1 MENMEHLLTSQ
12 PLFNSSKE
20 KSENQKN
27 RVLFKFNIS
36 EGKNGPNHLRKSYFI
51 KLNSLTKRIPS
62 NSKNKTP
69 AKTKNYFPPL
79 INLDKNN
86 TISNLNKNK
95 EKSKNKNISLKAHKR
110 YKSKDEIIQST
121 IMPYRKINSLNI
133 NEAYIGNSIPYTEAE
148 SLNNNNI
155 IRINNNSI
163 KPKRFKKNIFDEI
176 MEKSEKNELKCINL
190 SKINRNKKLKNILI
204 DPINYNNKKVY
215 DDINFNP
222 IKNDK
227 NNKNEKIILG
237 SKYTNYNFSKD
248 SISKNIF
255 YSKLNK
261 FYREIYDKKIIN
273 DDINKNINLTKIDLH
288 NLRLKKYHNQRIK
301 QCKNLIDESLKE
313 VLGVKKQS
321 LKWINELKENYTDLY
336 KGFNLESN
344 DY

>member
-1 MENMEHLLTSQ
+1 MEHLLTSQ

-20 KSENQKN
+20 KKETQKN

-62 NSKNKTP
+62 NSKNITP
-69 AKTKNYFPPL
+69 EKRKKYFPL
-79 INLDKNN
+79 INTEKNN
-86 TISNLNKNK
+86 TITSLNKNK
-95 EKSKNKNISLKAHKR
+95 EQLKNKNISLKIHKR
-110 YKSKDEIIQST
+110 YKSKDEIIQP
-121 IMPYRKINSLNI
+121 IMPYRKINFSNT
-133 NEAYIGNSIPYTEAE
+133 NEAYIGNSVPHTDAE
-148 SLNNNNI
+148 TLTNNNNI
-155 IRINNNSI
+155 IRIKNRSI
-163 KPKRFKKNIFDEI
+163 KPKRYKKNIFDEI
-176 MEKSEKNELKCINL
+176 MEKSEANELKYVYL
-190 SKINRNKKLKNILI
+190 SKINKNKKLKNILV
-204 DPINYNNKKVY
+204 DPIKNNPNKIY
-215 DDINFNP
+215 DDIYYNP
-222 IKNDK
+222 IRGDK

-237 SKYTNYNFSKD
+237 SKYTTFDFSKD

-261 FYREIYDKKIIN
+261 FYNEIYDRKIIN
-273 DDINKNINLTKIDLH
+273 DDNNNNINLTKIDLH
-288 NLRLKKYHNQRIK
+288 NLRLQKYHNQRIK